1 MGYRYV
7 IFGHTGNVIECY
19 KKKIRRC
26 INLREL
32 DTLALEAKEDPSVLE
47 KFIKQ
52 HEFYILKCASK
63 TCHRYITKSD
73 DEWSISLLAFTQAVE
88 DYVLEK
94 GSFLTFVKLVIH
106 RRLIDY
112 TKSQWKY
119 NSEVSVD
126 PIVFDAEPEDDCE
139 DLSIRMAVAE
149 QVSKQDSGNLKLEIA
164 DANIKF
170 SEYGFSFFEL
180 PKCSPHAGKTKK
192 SCAKAISFMLS
203 NPLLINDLRSSKQ
216 LSIKIIEINTHIP
229 RKILERHRKYI
240 IAAIEIL
247 SGEYPYLSEYL
258 RYIREENEE

>member
-1 MGYRYV
+1 M
-7 IFGHTGNVIECY
+7 N
-19 KKKIRRC
+19 
-26 INLREL
+26 NLRKF
-32 DTLALEAKEDPSVLE
+32 DTLALEAKENPFVLE
-47 KFIKQ
+47 MLIKQ

-73 DEWSISLLAFTQAVE
+73 DEWSVSLLAYTQAVE
-88 DYVLEK
+88 NYALDK

-112 TKSQWKY
+112 SKSQWKY

-126 PIVFDAEPEDDCE
+126 PIVFDAEPEDEGE
-139 DLSIRMAVAE
+139 DLSVRMAVAE

-164 DANIKF
+164 EANVKF
-170 SEYGFSFFEL
+170 LEYGFSFFEL
-180 PKCSPHAGKTKK
+180 SKCSPHAGKTKK
-192 SCAKAISFMLS
+192 ACAKAISFMLS
-203 NPLLINDLRSSKQ
+203 NPVLINDLRSSKQ
-216 LSIKIIEINTHIP
+216 LTIKIIEKNTLIP

-247 SGEYPYLSEYL
+247 SGDYPYLAEYL

>member
-1 MGYRYV
+1 M
-7 IFGHTGNVIECY
+7 N
-19 KKKIRRC
+19 
-26 INLREL
+26 NLRKF
-32 DTLALEAKEDPSVLE
+32 DTLALEAKKNPSVLE
-47 KFIKQ
+47 QLIKQ

-73 DEWSISLLAFTQAVE
+73 DEWSISLLAFTQAV
-88 DYVLEK
+88 DNYALDK

-112 TKSQWKY
+112 SKSQWKY

-126 PIVFDAEPEDDCE
+126 PIVFDAEPEDECE
-139 DLSIRMAVAE
+139 DLPVRIAVAE
-149 QVSKQDSGNLKLEIA
+149 QVSKQDSGNLKLEIEV
-164 DANIKF
+164 ANIKF

-180 PKCSPHAGKTKK
+180 SKYSPHAGKTKK
-192 SCAKAISFMLS
+192 ACAKAVNFMLS
-203 NPLLINDLRSSKQ
+203 NPILINDLRNSKQ
-216 LSIKIIEINTHIP
+216 LTIKTIEKNTLVP

-247 SGEYPYLSEYL
+247 YGEFPYLAEYL